1 MESRILINYKRAAE
15 AAFRNIQ
22 TANMFNPVQQPEI
35 GKDGRDPLP
44 YVTAFLRAEDDL
56 LEHIKLEPLNESEKE
71 FLLSFI
77 NSTKKVE
84 STGYCQFAAD
94 EIWEG
99 LQEMKQR
106 LTGEKPSYK
115 GYVLLHNYWSKYDK
129 TKKITNTNAKKFLS
143 HYNLKSINEMQKAV
157 NFSIDEFLLFYD
169 SDNKT
174 IHHNKVDEAI
184 KQLNIII
191 PILEAQCPQAA
202 EDARKDLEALERK
215 RHE

>member
-99 LQEMKQR
+99 LQEMKSR
-106 LTGEKPSYK
+106 LTNTAVKEPSRRE
-115 GYVLLHNYWSKYDK
+115 VL
-129 TKKITNTNAKKFLS
+129 TNAVREAGGGLS
-143 HYNLKSINEMQKAV
+143 VNKIHGLAREHGYNEKGMENL
-157 NFSIDEFLLFYD
+157 YYR
-169 SDNKT
+169 
-174 IHHNKVDEAI
+174 I
-184 KQLNIII
+184 K
-191 PILEAQCPQAA
+191 
-202 EDARKDLEALERK
+202 DDLM
-215 RHE
+215 